1 MAQNQTKKS
10 RSSKTN
16 SSDKDLPKREETMTK
31 ETSEK
36 GQAPMESSRRMS
48 GQAKSMLESPRK
60 SLEHSN
66 RQDRGSTEVAKK
78 QTDPVKNQA
87 EPAKGQGAKSK
98 TSPTKK
104 LLKIERNQ
112 TEAKKMLCQM
122 NSQLTELL
130 LGRPNLTESPTD
142 LTRRSL
148 IEIQNLGKDI
158 LALLGGSGKK
168 PGCFLEETRRLL
180 GDFEKLKQLYQK
192 SESNLKSEKDLVKFY
207 TSKCRAYQN
216 ESEKLK
222 VEKKQI
228 EEKIKECED
237 KIIELENTIVQTKQS
252 HHNGIRI
259 LTDKQAGLQEKLN
272 KCESSL
278 ISTTEKNKELL
289 EENQSLKDKIL
300 DLEQKHKS
308 LEKKCVNYHKD
319 IEKITHK
326 NKLLDN
332 RNKKM
337 QSEMDMMNVRNIEL
351 RTKNKSILKE
361 SNHTDE
367 RIRELDEKV
376 SKLSTELN
384 TSYSEVD
391 HLREECHALKARLSD
406 YENENESDLMKI
418 EDYTEAL
425 HEQEV
430 KMNFRRRNSEHSVI
444 SCANSGL
451 SSTLDSQGRASR
463 LTRPP
468 SGISDVSFANSSH
481 SDEVPR

>member
-66 RQDRGSTEVAKK
+66 R
-78 QTDPVKNQA
+78 QA

-158 LALLGGSGKK
+158 MALLGGLGKK

-463 LTRPP
+463 LTRPE

>member
-1 MAQNQTKKS
+1 MAQNQTTKLK
-10 RSSKTN
+10 SSKTN
-16 SSDKDLPKREETMTK
+16 LSDKDSHRKEETITK
-31 ETSEK
+31 ETAEN
-36 GQAPMESSRRMS
+36 GQASMDSSRRTS
-48 GQAKSMLESPRK
+48 GQVKSLPDSPRK
-60 SLEHSN
+60 PLDHST
-66 RQDRGSTEVAKK
+66 RYDRVSKK
-78 QTDPVKNQA
+78 QTESVKNQA
-87 EPAKGQGAKSK
+87 EQAKGQGAKSK
-98 TSPTKK
+98 ISPTKK

-112 TEAKKMLCQM
+112 SEAKKMLCQM

-130 LGRPNLTESPTD
+130 LGRPSLTESPTD

-148 IEIQNLGKDI
+148 TEIQNLGKDI
-158 LALLGGSGKK
+158 VALLGGSGKK
-168 PGCFLEETRRLL
+168 PGCFLEEIGRLL
-180 GDFEKLKQLYQK
+180 KDFFQLKHLYQK

-222 VEKKQI
+222 VEKKQV

-237 KIIELENTIVQTKQS
+237 KIIELENTIAQTKQS

-278 ISTTEKNKELL
+278 ISTTEKNNELL
-289 EENQSLKDKIL
+289 DENQSLKDKIL
-300 DLEQKHKS
+300 DLEHKHKT
-308 LEKKCVNYHKD
+308 LEKKCVNYHKE

-332 RNKKM
+332 RNKKI

-367 RIRELDEKV
+367 KIRDLEEKV
-376 SKLSTELN
+376 SQLSTEIR
-384 TSYSEVD
+384 TSYSDVEHLSAECCALKVR
-391 HLREECHALKARLSD
+391 LRE
-406 YENENESDLMKI
+406 YENENEADLKI
-418 EDYTEAL
+418 ENYADALQEQLEA
-425 HEQEV
+425 
-430 KMNFRRRNSEHSVI
+430 KMNFKRRNSEHSVI

-451 SSTLDSQGRASR
+451 SSTLDSQGRESR
-463 LTRPP
+463 LTRPV